1 MNESKCHS
9 ALTNKKKLVT
19 TIIVARVQPRTSKGI
34 SDLTV
39 NMKADRVNISCHFLF
54 KSKFGKVSR
63 LLFTVATG
71 AVSQAPS
78 PVSNPNSPDPLLSS

>member
-1 MNESKCHS
+1 MHHHFENHERAVNLSILIQS
-9 ALTNKKKLVT
+9 G
-19 TIIVARVQPRTSKGI
+19 S
-34 SDLTV
+34 V